1 MQIKYDNNG
10 EPNSLSC
17 FCWFVF
23 SIKLLLLSFVHCGEN
38 NCLPLMWS
46 GFKSQWPHAIY
57 GLSLL
62 MVLSPASRGFSP
74 GTPVLP
80 FPQIQI

>member
-1 MQIKYDNNG
+1 MQIMYDNND

-17 FCWFVF
+17 FSWFVF

-38 NCLPLMWS
+38 NCLPLMCS
-46 GFKSQWPHAIY
+46 GFKSQCPDAIY

-62 MVLSPASRGFSP
+62 MVLSFASRGFSP

-80 FPQIQI
+80 SPQIQI

>member
-46 GFKSQWPHAIY
+46 GFKSQCPDAIY

-62 MVLSPASRGFSP
+62 MVLSFASRGFSP